1 VEDREDMMV
10 HKIGENRRN
19 KMDKL
24 NANKYELEDEDFM
37 KRGQKIHGETI
48 KGYGKMES
56 EKITKLTPLRKD

>member
-1 VEDREDMMV
+1 
-10 HKIGENRRN
+10 
-19 KMDKL
+19 MDKL